1 MFAIPI
7 PAIIPFPIR
16 GLLLS
21 LIVSF
26 ANFLIFLPMHDNG
39 LFGAGNGQDHSNWF
53 WVFVLLNN
61 FAWGLA
67 GVCAWE
73 YVARYALA
81 DLPNS
86 LYEKRYKD
94 GKRMD
99 SINSGMGL

>member
-1 MFAIPI
+1 MVAVVAYSRTAVAAESPLTCHE
-7 PAIIPFPIR
+7 

-61 FAWGLA
+61 F
-67 GVCAWE
+67 V
-73 YVARYALA
+73 
-81 DLPNS
+81 
-86 LYEKRYKD
+86 
-94 GKRMD
+94 
-99 SINSGMGL
+99 